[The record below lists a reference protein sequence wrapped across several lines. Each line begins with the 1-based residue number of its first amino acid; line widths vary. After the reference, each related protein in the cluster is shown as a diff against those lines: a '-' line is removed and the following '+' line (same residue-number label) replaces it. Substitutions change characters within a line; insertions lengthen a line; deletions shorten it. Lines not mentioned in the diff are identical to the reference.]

1 MILSDIEDRTT
12 IFIDA
17 NIFVYYFS
25 ENSRFNPSCTEFI
38 ERIEKGE
45 LQGISSASVVQETT
59 HRIMM
64 EEASLALPDVKGK
77 DIIKY
82 LKSHSETVEK
92 LEINREVPD
101 RIDLLKIKIVPIDMG
116 IIKRSQQL
124 KARYGLLSNDA
135 LMLQVMKDS
144 NISRLASNDSDFE
157 RVDFITI
164 YKPFPS

>member
-1 MILSDIEDRTT
+1 
-12 IFIDA
+12 
-17 NIFVYYFS
+17 
-25 ENSRFNPSCTEFI
+25 
-38 ERIEKGE
+38 
-45 LQGISSASVVQETT
+45 
-59 HRIMM
+59 MM

-82 LKSHSETVEK
+82 LKSHPETVEK

-101 RIDLLKIKIVPIDMG
+101 RIALLKIKIVPVDMG

-124 KARYGLLSNDA
+124 KAQYGLLSNDV

-157 RVDFITI
+157 RVDFITT